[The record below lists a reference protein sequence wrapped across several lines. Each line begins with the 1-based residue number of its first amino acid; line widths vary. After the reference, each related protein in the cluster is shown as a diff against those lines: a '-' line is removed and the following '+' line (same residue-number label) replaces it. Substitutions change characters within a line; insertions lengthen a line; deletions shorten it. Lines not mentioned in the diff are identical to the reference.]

1 MEETDDEEIFASG
14 TDDVEAIERTETA
27 AVVVDEGGEADGLD
41 NVVDATDDE
50 VDEEAEDVAE
60 EVAAEG

>member
-27 AVVVDEGGEADGLD
+27 AVVDEGGEADGLD
-41 NVVDATDDE
+41 NVVEATDDE